1 LFRQHA
7 VRVKSGFVKDLSRLG
22 RNLNKVII
30 VDDTPN
36 NFKFQKDN
44 AIKVGSWKG
53 EFDDN
58 ELF

>member
-1 LFRQHA
+1 M
-7 VRVKSGFVKDLSRLG
+7 RVKSGFVKDLSRLG

-44 AIKVGSWKG
+44 AIKVGSWRG
-53 EFDDN
+53 ESDDN